1 MISYSLIKK
10 KISSNL
16 KNFFDG
22 IANEN
27 TSASFGVNSNGES
40 KDINNNK
47 QV

>member
-22 IANEN
+22 NDNETSYRPSANDNEEEQQNIEEN
-27 TSASFGVNSNGES
+27 CQ
-40 KDINNNK
+40 I
-47 QV
+47 